1 MSHVTRLP
9 AHLQTITGIYMSSR
23 LSRGAR
29 PSFVLGLVVAAGIGT
44 APLACST
51 GSSIDAAARD
61 SGPIISLG
69 DADYL
74 DAPAADGNK
83 LTIDG
88 GFAGPDGAVLRAD
101 RFVTSVVSFTPGDC
115 AGFGIPEMPGI
126 VMGPPVGGGCCSGSL
141 DVVSLGHA
149 GEIVLSFEPNS
160 IIDGPGVDFI
170 VFANPFWVGGDPSR
184 PYAKLGEVSVSDD
197 GTTWKS
203 FPCTPG
209 AAPAYGTCAG
219 WRPVFSASGNGI
231 SPVDPNAAGGDSFD
245 LSDLGLSAARFVRIR
260 DLGTVEC
267 PMDPAIKPI
276 SGGFN
281 LDAIAIV
288 NAKTP

>member
-1 MSHVTRLP
+1 
-9 AHLQTITGIYMSSR
+9 MSSR
-23 LSRGAR
+23 LSRGVWR
-29 PSFVLGLVVAAGIGT
+29 SFVLGLVVAAGT
-44 APLACST
+44 AIVPLACST
-51 GSSIDAAARD
+51 GSPVDAVKRD
-61 SGPIISLG
+61 GGPLISLG

-83 LTIDG
+83 VTVDG
-88 GFAGPDGAVLRAD
+88 GFAAPDGGVLRAD

-115 AGFGIPEMPGI
+115 AGFGIPEMPSI

-149 GEIVLSFEPNS
+149 GEIVLDFAPNA
-160 IIDGPGVDFI
+160 IIDGRGVDFI
-170 VFANPFWVGGDPSR
+170 VFENPFWVGGDPSR
-184 PYAKLGEVSVSDD
+184 PYAKLGEVSVSED

-209 AAPAYGTCAG
+209 AGPVYGTCAG
-219 WRPVFSASGNGI
+219 WRPVFSAPGNGI
-231 SPVDPNAAGGDSFD
+231 SPVDSNAAGGDSFD
-245 LSDLGLSAARFVRIR
+245 LADLGLSAARFVRIR
-260 DLGTVEC
+260 DLGTVAC
-267 PMDPAIKPI
+267 PTDPAMKST